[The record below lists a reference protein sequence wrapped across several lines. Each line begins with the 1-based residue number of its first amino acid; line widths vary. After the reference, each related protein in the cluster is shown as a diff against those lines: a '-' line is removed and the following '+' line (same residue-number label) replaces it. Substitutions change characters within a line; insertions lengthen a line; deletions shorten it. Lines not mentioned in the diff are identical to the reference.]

1 MPTIDAD
8 WCNEDAALG
17 VSICRRFC
25 QVQSS
30 FNLAF
35 LTWKV
40 FRMGNSWRCSRSF
53 CHMRTECSHKF
64 SISSLLSISLSPSPG
79 YLSIGGAGATTR
91 PPRPSHPST
100 RPVYV
105 ASVASFADP
114 FVHSRLKPD
123 LPFSFHR
130 MDNTVVYDQKPF
142 AHYFGCDNGCHGD

>member
-1 MPTIDAD
+1 M
-8 WCNEDAALG
+8 N
-17 VSICRRFC
+17 
-25 QVQSS
+25 QQ
-30 FNLAF
+30 LACYA
-35 LTWKV
+35 V
-40 FRMGNSWRCSRSF
+40 FAPF
-53 CHMRTECSHKF
+53 YYL
-64 SISSLLSISLSPSPG
+64 SLYFTLSISLSFFLSLSFSLSLSLSLSLSFSLFLSLSISLSLSPG